1 MLTHN
6 HLNWGL
12 LMVGELTAAATIGL
26 AMATFWM
33 AKKTRDLAVQEERH
47 HQDGA
52 MPICLLEESG
62 GSRGNTVQFFVE
74 RSDGGQPVFEY
85 WIYGPLRNIGQGPAL
100 DLRLILRFPTFGNHE
115 VIYDLDPLG
124 AGEARGT
131 EPATTAAW
139 DPESVGAAFCGKLL
153 ADHDGRR
160 IAVIPIA
167 PAPGFNDTT
176 IKMSQEAWG
185 DIFLEYTDVFGNRFY
200 THHTKNRQ
208 HQWMQFGKGS
218 RPDPIA
224 APVIPSG
231 NKSAFSVPGLE

>member
-6 HLNWGL
+6 QLNWGL
-12 LMVGELTAAATIGL
+12 LIVGALTAVGTIGL

-52 MPICLLEESG
+52 MPICLLDEAV
-62 GSRGNTVQFFVE
+62 GSRGNTVE
-74 RSDGGQPVFEY
+74 FESQTAFQY
-85 WIYGPLRNIGQGPAL
+85 RIYGPLRNIGHGPAL
-100 DLRLILRFPTFGNHE
+100 NLRLVLRFPTFNNHE

-124 AGEARGT
+124 AGEVRGA
-131 EPATTAAW
+131 EPATTTAW
-139 DPESVGAAFCGKLL
+139 DSESVGADVYGNLL
-153 ADHDGRR
+153 AAHDGRR

-176 IKMSQEAWG
+176 IKMSQDAWG
-185 DIFLEYTDVFGNRFY
+185 DIFLEYTDIFGNHFY

-231 NKSAFSVPGLE
+231 NKSAFSVPGFE